1 MKYIGIYD
9 TLRPF
14 LRYIAYGCY
23 HKSYLMQKL
32 GQSARIYEDNL
43 ARLRFFL
50 PADKIQTTRHGHKE
64 IHTLKGDIYQH
75 NDHYLAKTYQI
86 KALKPKAAFYL
97 FSLLQ
102 IFSAADAPLD
112 ETTLL
117 QQKLTPTDRPRPSG
131 IKDISRSTM
140 NRYLNELVQL
150 GLVERIPGKGR
161 YYYQKSSRTF
171 SGLSCSETS
180 QLQSIVNFYAHIS
193 PLVLPGIFLKNY
205 LDDLN
210 QPDKQN
216 NLIQVKHYS
225 IDKIIDEEILHL
237 LNYCIGQKLI
247 IIFTYRSKEISA
259 VPLKLLIDCYEQ
271 RQYLDA
277 LGKTS
282 PDGHHYNIL
291 QKFRIDLITNL
302 RPGPPAPDCYNLPA
316 PVLHKLSFQ
325 LKTTTSQETQNI
337 KYRILQRFPQAEL
350 SVGDIDEHIML
361 CTLSIQDDLNLLPWL
376 RTLYPFICP
385 HTISSSL
392 LRQRL
397 IADLKEA
404 LTNYGIY
411 PPVS

>member
-75 NDHYLAKTYQI
+75 NDHYLAKTYQT
-86 KALKPKAAFYL
+86 KALKPKAAFYFL
-97 FSLLQ
+97 SLLQ
-102 IFSAADAPLD
+102 IFADADEPLD

-117 QQKLTPTDRPRPSG
+117 QQKLTPTDWPRPSG

-171 SGLSCSETS
+171 SGLSCNETS
-180 QLQSIVNFYAHIS
+180 QLQSIVNFYAHIV

-205 LDDLN
+205 LEDLN
-210 QPDKQN
+210 QPDKHN

-225 IDKIIDEEILHL
+225 IDKIIDEELLHL
-237 LNYCIGQKLI
+237 LNYCIEQKLTV
-247 IIFTYRSKEISA
+247 IFTYRSREISA

-271 RQYLDA
+271 RQYLEA
-277 LGKTS
+277 LGKNT
-282 PDGHHYNIL
+282 PTAQHYSIL

-302 RPGPPAPDCYNLPA
+302 RPGPPAPDCQNPPT
-316 PVLHKLSFQ
+316 PVLHKLSLQ
-325 LKTTTSQETQNI
+325 LKTTSDHETENI

-350 SVGDIDEHIML
+350 SVSDIDEHILL
-361 CTLSIQDDLNLLPWL
+361 CTLSIHDDLKLLPWL
-376 RTLYPFICP
+376 RTFYPFLCP
-385 HTISSSL
+385 HTISSPL